1 MTPPL
6 ALLDAV
12 RWHDRDVV
20 GDRPRV
26 LLASLAEARGA
37 TVGDTT
43 LIDELWP
50 EEAPADPHKALQ
62 VVVSRTRRI
71 TGTDAVVR
79 AESGYRLTLSSE
91 EIDALAVLERAH
103 EAARAMGR
111 GDWAEARD
119 IATALAGTTVGAE
132 ADGPLGRLR
141 TEAARALR
149 EAARIR
155 ALSLSALGQH
165 EAAAPLLE
173 AEYALDHDDE
183 RVLAALLRSLAAEQG
198 PPAAL
203 ERYERYR
210 RELAERLG
218 TDPAEALRRLHAEL
232 LAADRP
238 VRDGLLYDGTS
249 LIGRDTDVARL
260 RELLHVSRVT
270 TILGAGGLGK
280 TRLAHILGHGA
291 EQPVVHF
298 IELVGVVAE
307 AGLLPTLGAALGIR
321 ETSGGA
327 GTRGLDLR
335 ARIAENLGS
344 APTLLI
350 LDNCEQIIGAV
361 ADLVAT
367 LVANTRDLTVL
378 TTSRSPLGIRAE
390 QVYTLAELSP
400 ADAVTLFGERA
411 RAARPGVMLDDA
423 TVDQLVRRLDGLP
436 LAIELAAARVRAMSV
451 RDVLDRLDRRFA
463 LLRGGS
469 TAAPERHQTLLAVID
484 WSWNLLDDGE
494 RTALRRLAVFHDGFT
509 LDAAGR
515 LLGEDAVAVVE
526 SLVEHSLLTVHEDT
540 GIRYRMLETVR
551 EFGRDRLAESG
562 ESDAAL
568 AALRGWAVGYGREF
582 QERLIG
588 PGQVEAVDALRAEEA
603 NLSNELRVALDAS
616 DAPAVLALA
625 ASLMRYWEITDGYRR
640 LLVYLDRV
648 APLMTAYEETPAER
662 HAMRRVL
669 SAIVLAA
676 AMRDDGATH
685 PATLKLT
692 ALGPGDDPQLAGDVH
707 AVLALVMASDE
718 NALTVLTR
726 LSEEADLHTRL
737 RALRWLAHLRENSG
751 DLDGALRAA
760 SSAVDLCPD
769 TDGPWLPATMR
780 AFRSQLLMQLG
791 RRREAVLD
799 AELAIGPLSRLY
811 AEDDVARLRLNI
823 AIAHVADGRVDR
835 AEAVIDELADTGH
848 GLFGG
853 AAGAEGIRAEI
864 AARRG
869 DGDEARRLMRRGLAV
884 NRSVTVPGR
893 RELSGFEPWSL
904 VALSL
909 CVVTCARFGTPDD
922 DLDLVHEAAERLS
935 ALLARGRT
943 RIDVPVLGCL
953 VFSLGLWGLAQGGLA
968 RDTAVR
974 LLVLARRFGY
984 NQGHPSMDW
993 SVAEEL
999 AARNTPG
1006 RLAEQLAADR
1016 DRPIGDLFDELTAVA
1031 QTLRL

>member
-1 MTPPL
+1 MAPPL

-12 RWHDRDVV
+12 RWHGRDVV

-26 LLASLAEARGA
+26 LLASLVEARGA

-43 LIDELWP
+43 LIDDLWP
-50 EEAPADPHKALQ
+50 DEPPADPHKALQ

-79 AESGYRLTLSSE
+79 TESGYRLTLPAE
-91 EIDALAVLERAH
+91 HIDALVVVERGR
-103 EAARAMGR
+103 EATRAMND
-111 GDWAEARD
+111 GDWTRARD
-119 IATALAGTTVGAE
+119 IATTLADTEIGVE
-132 ADGPLGRLR
+132 DDGPLGRLR
-141 TEAARALR
+141 ERAARAIR
-149 EAARIR
+149 EATRVL
-155 ALSLSALGQH
+155 ALSLSALGEHQ
-165 EAAAPLLE
+165 AAVPLLE
-173 AEYALDHDDE
+173 AEYARDHGDE
-183 RVLAALLRSLAAEQG
+183 RVLTALLRSVATEHG

-203 ERYERYR
+203 ERYEQYR
-210 RELAERLG
+210 RGLAERLG
-218 TDPAEALRRLHAEL
+218 TDPGETLRRLHGEL

-238 VRDGLLYDGTS
+238 VRDGLLYDATS
-249 LIGRDTDVARL
+249 LIGRDADVARL

-298 IELVGVVAE
+298 IELVGVVTE

-321 ETSGGA
+321 ETSGGT
-327 GTRGLDLR
+327 GTRGMDLA
-335 ARIAENLGS
+335 ARVLENLGS

-390 QVYTLAELSP
+390 RVYALGELSP
-400 ADAVTLFGERA
+400 SDAISLFSERA
-411 RAARPGVMLDDA
+411 RAARPGVVLDGE
-423 TVDQLVRRLDGLP
+423 TVTQLVRRLDGLP

-451 RDVLDRLDRRFA
+451 RDVLDRLDHRFA

-484 WSWNLLDDGE
+484 WSWNLLDDRE
-494 RTALRRLAVFHDGFT
+494 RAALRRLSVFHDGFT
-509 LDAAGR
+509 LDGAEH
-515 LLGEDAVAVVE
+515 LLGDDAVAVVE
-526 SLVEHSLLTVHEDT
+526 ALVDHSLLTVHEDT
-540 GIRYRMLETVR
+540 GVRYRMLETVR
-551 EFGRDRLAESG
+551 EFGRDRLTESG
-562 ESDAAL
+562 EREVTQAR
-568 AALRGWAVGYGREF
+568 LRAWAIGRSREL
-582 QERLIG
+582 QGRLIG
-588 PGQVEAVDALRAEEA
+588 PGQIEAVDAMRAEEA
-603 NLSNELRVALDAS
+603 NLSNELRVAIDAG
-616 DAPAVLALA
+616 DVPAVLALA

-648 APLMTAYEETPAER
+648 APLMTEYDETPAEQ

-676 AMRDDGATH
+676 AMRGDGATH

-707 AVLALVMASDE
+707 AVLALVTATDE
-718 NALTVLTR
+718 DALTVLTR
-726 LSEEADLHTRL
+726 LSEDTDLHTRL

-791 RRREAVLD
+791 RRQEAVLD
-799 AELAIGPLSRLY
+799 AELAVGPLSRLY
-811 AEDDVARLRLNI
+811 AEDDAARLRLNI
-823 AIAHVADGRVDR
+823 AIAHVAEGRIDR

-853 AAGAEGIRAEI
+853 AAGVEGIRAEI

-953 VFSLGLWGLAQGGLA
+953 VFSLGLWGVAHGGLD
-968 RDTAVR
+968 RDIAVR
-974 LLVLARRFGY
+974 LLALARRFGY
-984 NQGHPSMDW
+984 NQAHPSMDW
-993 SVAEEL
+993 SVAEEMADREAL
-999 AARNTPG
+999 D
-1006 RLAEQLAADR
+1006 EQLADCR
-1016 DRPIGDLFDELTAVA
+1016 NRPIDELLDELG
-1031 QTLRL
+1031 TLTLLP